1 VITINAEF
9 TVINELMENEI
20 AVVCDGVVEATSVDL
35 SVSQLYVKCYLT
47 VAASRARR
55 LLKVNYKLVLVIEI
69 PAADVPEIS
78 NQNGKILQLSS
89 PMNNG
94 TNADAFA
101 SSLASI
107 PELKQANGG
116 VNVAVMVYVQVLY
129 VPQSVDNL
137 FSCLTP
143 PKRTSGVPDVRYCSF
158 FCLCPRQFRSPF
170 PSTVFVA
177 Y

>member
-1 VITINAEF
+1 M
-9 TVINELMENEI
+9 INELTGNQT
-20 AVVCDGVVEATSVDL
+20 AVVCDGVAVSL
-35 SVSQLYVKCYLT
+35 SISPMYVKCYLT

-55 LLKVNYKLVLVIEI
+55 LLKVNYKLVLVVEI

-101 SSLASI
+101 SVLAST
-107 PELKQANGG
+107 PELKEANGG
-116 VNVAVMVYVQVLY
+116 VDVTVMVFVQVLN
-129 VPQSVDNL
+129 VPQSVNNL
-137 FSCLTP
+137 FSCLVP

-158 FCLCPRQFRSPF
+158 FCFCPRQFQSPF
-170 PSTVFVA
+170 PSPPISFPPFPRPSTVSVA